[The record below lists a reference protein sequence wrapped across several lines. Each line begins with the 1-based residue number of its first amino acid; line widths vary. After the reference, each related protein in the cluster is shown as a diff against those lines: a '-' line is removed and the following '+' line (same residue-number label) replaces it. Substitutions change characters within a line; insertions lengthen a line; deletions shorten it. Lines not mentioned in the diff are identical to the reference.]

1 MLVSDLLRL
10 IPSSTKSVV
19 TDTVRKYGATVR
31 ELVRSETRLVMQW
44 GNKDED
50 TYMQCQS
57 PVSIDE
63 VGYPERFSRMEIP
76 DEYSLAAKLAIW
88 IPALKNLHTSAEE
101 VLHLISSL
109 EPELNPILDVNESKD
124 ALGISSRTAER
135 LLEIA
140 DLDNFD
146 LVAFIHEV
154 NEDILGVYRYDGSEK
169 PDYLKDFYR
178 SSIFIYWGVIGL
190 CSRSMDVSIEGLTV
204 TVLAHELG
212 HAYTHLGFDR
222 DGKRWSGD
230 EFSQSDHEL
239 KEGLAQYY
247 TARVLKRM
255 GLKMPLALEA
265 YETLLPRQ
273 PPAYRS
279 HESWLESA
287 TPEAVG
293 AALSVI
299 RHQGPGSYHDF
310 DEEVREAK
318 IRLSGNTQ
326 K

>member
-1 MLVSDLLRL
+1 VLVRDLLRL
-10 IPSSTKSVV
+10 IPFDTKSVV
-19 TDTVRKYGATVR
+19 TDTVRKYSATVR

-57 PVSIDE
+57 PVSVDE
-63 VGYPERFSRMEIP
+63 IGYPEGIARVEIP
-76 DEYSLAAKLAIW
+76 EKYSLAAKLAIW
-88 IPALKNLHTSAEE
+88 KPALKNLHTSAGE
-101 VLHLISSL
+101 VLQLISSL
-109 EPELNPILDVNESKD
+109 EHELNPILDVDESKD
-124 ALGISSRTAER
+124 ALGISSRTAET

-140 DLDNFD
+140 NLDNFD
-146 LVAFIHEV
+146 LVKFIHEV
-154 NEDILGVYRYDGSEK
+154 NEDILGVYRYDGSEE
-169 PDYLKDFYR
+169 PDYPKDFYR
-178 SSIFIYWGVIGL
+178 SNIFIYWGVIGL

-222 DGKRWSGD
+222 DGKRWSGF
-230 EFSQSDHEL
+230 EFSRSDHEL

-273 PPAYRS
+273 SPAYQS
-279 HESWLESA
+279 HQPWLDSA

-299 RHQGPGSYHDF
+299 RHQGSGRYRDF
-310 DEEVREAK
+310 DEEVRKAK
-318 IRLSGNTQ
+318 RRLRGDSQ
-326 K
+326 I